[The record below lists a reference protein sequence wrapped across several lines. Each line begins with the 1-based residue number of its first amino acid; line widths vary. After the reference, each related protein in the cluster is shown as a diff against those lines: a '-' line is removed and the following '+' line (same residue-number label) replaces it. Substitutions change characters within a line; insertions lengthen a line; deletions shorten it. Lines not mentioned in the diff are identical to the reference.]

1 MKCKVCNEKKGS
13 TRCEGC
19 DILLC
24 LPCINKHQNELMQQF
39 QQLMDIRNEL
49 KQSLETREATSQ
61 PEGELPCFIE
71 VDRWEREN
79 IERIREIANK
89 VRTDIEQIMVKN
101 VMDIRYQ
108 LEQLSASMQQ
118 QQKEEN
124 YLENDLE
131 RVKLQLNQLKET
143 IRHVNEN
150 IHVTTST
157 NVDWNTLIH
166 VMTDKDFIRNKFQ
179 TDQEKQLDIKSA
191 SSHRSYKQSIF
202 RPATPVFE
210 WNGSGCFRPISPPVF
225 PQTDSSGSERNS
237 PTDRAISLEPTP
249 GETFSWITVAKNRQN
264 T

>member
-1 MKCKVCNEKKGS
+1 
-13 TRCEGC
+13 
-19 DILLC
+19 
-24 LPCINKHQNELMQQF
+24 MQQF

-49 KQSLETREATSQ
+49 KQTLDTREAKSQ
-61 PEGELPCFIE
+61 PEDELPCFIE

-89 VRTDIEQIMVKN
+89 VRTDIGQIMVKN
-101 VMDIRYQ
+101 VMEIGYQ

-191 SSHRSYKQSIF
+191 SSHRSYKQSTF

-210 WNGSGCFRPISPPVF
+210 SNGSGCFRPISPPVF

-237 PTDRAISLEPTP
+237 PEDRAISLLPNP
-249 GETFSWITVAKNRQN
+249 GETFSWITVARNRQN